1 MDLPSSRTP
10 VQVRRT
16 VRSGMRGER
25 TNAESPARQN
35 GRGRGRN
42 PEQELGLR
50 GFHCCERRRRCLCPR
65 SRSQRAPRPRNGPQ
79 HAHRLQPASR
89 VSRTRREMS
98 ALRKGPRERA
108 GVRCNALRRLS
119 RASRRGKPTAVLRL
133 QHCAGAPEGVTMRRE
148 GQAQPVTTIG
158 LSSQMVAS
166 NPVSNHFRRH
176 AHFFDLPGFSSVL
189 VFSFVVSGFPRVPSR
204 RPPFIG
210 IGTAVFPGA
219 CCFVSFNHDVCEFV
233 RIAADACLG
242 HRGEVD

>member
-1 MDLPSSRTP
+1 METFGTAQGGRMRREGRMDLPSSRTP

-65 SRSQRAPRPRNGPQ
+65 SRSQRAPGPHDGPQ

-119 RASRRGKPTAVLRL
+119 RASRRGKPTAVCVCSTVPARRRALR
-133 QHCAGAPEGVTMRRE
+133 CAARGKR
-148 GQAQPVTTIG
+148 
-158 LSSQMVAS
+158 
-166 NPVSNHFRRH
+166 NP
-176 AHFFDLPGFSSVL
+176 
-189 VFSFVVSGFPRVPSR
+189 
-204 RPPFIG
+204 
-210 IGTAVFPGA
+210 
-219 CCFVSFNHDVCEFV
+219 
-233 RIAADACLG
+233 
-242 HRGEVD
+242 